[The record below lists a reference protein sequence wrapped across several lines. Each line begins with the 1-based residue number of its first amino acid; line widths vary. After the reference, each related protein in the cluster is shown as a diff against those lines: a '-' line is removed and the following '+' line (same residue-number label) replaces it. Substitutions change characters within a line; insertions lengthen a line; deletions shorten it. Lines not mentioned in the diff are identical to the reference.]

1 MIGKNHLAEIKLSDF
16 DALLA
21 GLKEVAQQNGTNTYL
36 SKCIPQME
44 SAKTPIAQE
53 EVLSAIANELEF
65 SFPVAI
71 ILQLGCDT
79 YEGFVDWLDRLEE
92 AGWMAVLLV
101 EITPFIRIYLR
112 DCEIHGRKSQAV
124 EWMKETCST
133 VNSLRKALSLAGIQD
148 NYMSLLESAREVLS
162 HP

>member
-1 MIGKNHLAEIKLSDF
+1 MIGKNNLAEIKLSDF
-16 DALLA
+16 DAILA
-21 GLKEVAQQNGTNTYL
+21 GLKKVARKDGTNPYL
-36 SKCIPQME
+36 AKCIPQME

-53 EVLSAIANELEF
+53 EVLSAITNELEF

-71 ILQLGCDT
+71 ILQLGGDT
-79 YEGFVDWLDRLEE
+79 YEGFVDRLDRLED
-92 AGWMAVLLV
+92 AGWMAVLLI
-101 EITPFIRIYLR
+101 EITPFILLYLR

-133 VNSLRKALSLAGIQD
+133 VISLRKALSLAGIQD
-148 NYMSLLESAREVLS
+148 NYDSLFESAKEVLS